1 MNDCHERRPAG
12 RRGVAVVA
20 GITLVA
26 LLGVPAWGQAPTPPK
41 PLEKKASSFVEG
53 VDVADKEKD
62 KKLEIS
68 GWDGGLRLGATFSLS
83 SSRSVVGQIDG
94 ETIVLGG
101 QVTGNLNYRNGS
113 HDWRNRFSLSEATSS
128 APPIDKFIKSNDAL
142 VIESLYFYR
151 IANSWI
157 GPFARFQFNTSL
169 FEGYDVRSS
178 AAGFTNYDV
187 ARLDGTVERQQR
199 LDGQLFALTNPFG
212 PTTLK
217 ESAGAFLN
225 PLNKTAF
232 KLEIW
237 GAFSARQ
244 TVLANNQYAVNDDKE
259 TPQVELKELQDFAQ
273 AGPAAGIDISGSL
286 MGNHIGYYARG
297 EFMIPVIKTDLQAG
311 DNRGAVDL
319 TNVAIE
325 AGVQVKVSSWAAL
338 SWQIRAIRD
347 PQLIDAFQVQN
358 MILLNF
364 SYTLI
369 KSKAEELLEKQA
381 AAKKAAEKAAA
392 EKKK

>member
-1 MNDCHERRPAG
+1 MQNCRNARRPAG
-12 RRGVAVVA
+12 RRGGAVVA

-26 LLGVPAWGQAPTPPK
+26 LFGVPAWGQAPTPPK

-62 KKLEIS
+62 KKLKIS

-128 APPIDKFIKSNDAL
+128 APPINKFIKSNDAL

-157 GPFARFQFNTSL
+157 GPFARFQFNTAL
-169 FEGYDVRSS
+169 FEGYDIRSS
-178 AAGFTNYDV
+178 ATGFTNYDV
-187 ARLDGTVERQQR
+187 ARLDGSVERQQR
-199 LDGQLFALTNPFG
+199 NSGEVFALTNPFG

-232 KLEIW
+232 KLELW

-244 TVLANNQYAVNDDKE
+244 TVLANNQYAVADNKD
-259 TPQVELKELQDFAQ
+259 TLTVIELKELQDFAQ

-286 MGNHIGYYARG
+286 MGNHIGYYARA
-297 EFMIPVIKTDLQAG
+297 EAMIPVIKTDLQAG

-358 MILLNF
+358 MVLLNF

-369 KSKAEELLEKQA
+369 KSKAEELLAQ
-381 AAKKAAEKAAA
+381 KKAAEK
-392 EKKK
+392 KK